1 MYNLDDLDVEI
12 TSSECNLFKPGT
24 TLKFKDA
31 NRLFEQREEEIKKRN
46 LKKTDSVMTFKEW
59 QGNLNNDIQYERLES
74 VGASNKEIQKIHEE
88 EYSKYISKVKKHE
101 LPYEKVTGRIITPSP
116 YNEKIPFRYDVGGGD
131 ASNLKEYCKNYLQK
145 SLLAGDYEERNSL
158 SNYFNPPATKL
169 RNNVDFRKTDDIS
182 RLSTTDRIRS
192 NITFNNELKMK
203 DLYNEIDKAEIS
215 LKEKYRYDGNYKS
228 IKDNYIGDNVY
239 ATDGKLDYKTDNLEY
254 EIYYDQRESEK
265 PDNEEMSKEIDKNSK
280 NITKEF
286 KKFMLTAYM
295 LNETDLI
302 KSVDNDNKIE
312 STAEMTVSAIKDIDE
327 VSKTVYADFEKKAP
341 DIVKETVQAIENK
354 TNFNKDEIKQIDSSK
369 GNTHVFE
376 LSNKDNQNR
385 FFIGNTSPKGIK
397 KLNDFSSKEKTMK
410 VFDELKSFEKFAAL
424 KNENKLKKSSVNRLD
439 LQH

>member
-74 VGASNKEIQKIHEE
+74 VGASDKEIQKIHEE

-145 SLLAGDYEERNSL
+145 SLLAWDYEERNSL

-169 RNNVDFRKTDDIS
+169 RNNVDFRKIDDIS

-215 LKEKYRYDGNYKS
+215 LREKYRYDGNYKS

-239 ATDGKLDYKTDNLEY
+239 ATDGKLEYKTDNLEY

-354 TNFNKDEIKQIDSSK
+354 TNFNKDEIKQVDSSK
-369 GNTHVFE
+369 GNTHVFQ
-376 LSNKDNQNR
+376 LNNKDNQNR
-385 FFIGNTSPKGIK
+385 FFIGNTSPKGVK

-410 VFDELKSFEKFAAL
+410 VFDELKNFEKFAAL
-424 KNENKLKKSSVNRLD
+424 KNENKLKKSSINRLD

>member
-31 NRLFEQREEEIKKRN
+31 NKLFEQREEEIKKRN

-74 VGASNKEIQKIHEE
+74 VGASDKEIQKIHEE

-169 RNNVDFRKTDDIS
+169 RNNVDFRKIDDIS

-215 LKEKYRYDGNYKS
+215 LKEKYRYDDNYKS

-239 ATDGKLDYKTDNLEY
+239 ATDGKLDYKTNNLEY

-410 VFDELKSFEKFAAL
+410 IFHELKSFEKFAAL
-424 KNENKLKKSSVNRLD
+424 KNENKLKKSSINRLD

>member
-31 NRLFEQREEEIKKRN
+31 NKLFEQREEEIKKRN

-74 VGASNKEIQKIHEE
+74 VGASDKEIQKIHEE

-116 YNEKIPFRYDVGGGD
+116 YNEKIPFRYDVGDGD

-169 RNNVDFRKTDDIS
+169 RNNIDFRKIDDIS

-424 KNENKLKKSSVNRLD
+424 KNENKLKKSSINRLD